1 MYAFL
6 NIFFLIFHT
15 IFTLFNLTGWIS
27 RKTRRL
33 HLLTML
39 LTAGSWFILGIWYG
53 WGFCFCT
60 EWHWEVRAHL
70 GYHDM
75 PRSYISFLI
84 TTLTGLHLNERLV
97 ENGTAIAFLS
107 CFLLSL
113 ILNFRDWKSGKS
125 GS

>member
-60 EWHWEVRAHL
+60 EWHWEVKAHL